1 MPGLA
6 AVKASLGAA
15 YCSTLKSGLWRDEL
29 VEVVVPRAG
38 ERILVVSTE
47 GCDSCAEPARQYP
60 TAHFAT
66 AHPKATA
73 SSAFG
78 TLNNLD
84 HLLCR
89 EGRIHASGASFDN
102 VVCALAR
109 RTLHPREKV
118 AQGNAARASPWRH
131 AAPGRFRCL
140 MHATEGK
147 RSARHRLPAPTRQR
161 QAYLDDTWFNMIEQA
176 GFAGA
181 RRVKTCSEIEV
192 AVVRARRS

>member
-84 HLLCR
+84 HSLCR
-89 EGRIHASGASFDN
+89 EGRIHASGASFDK

-118 AQGNAARASPWRH
+118 AQGNAARASPWE
-131 AAPGRFRCL
+131 ARCTWQIS
-140 MHATEGK
+140 MSH
-147 RSARHRLPAPTRQR
+147 ARHGREAVGAPP
-161 QAYLDDTWFNMIEQA
+161 
-176 GFAGA
+176 
-181 RRVKTCSEIEV
+181 VTCSDQT
-192 AVVRARRS
+192 APSLSRRHMVQHD